1 MQRRL
6 KERLIGAAV
15 LVMLAV
21 IFIPMILDDTKHTE
35 STITKSNIPAK
46 PDTDFSS
53 RIVPLED
60 TKEPAGDTGTDAEE
74 SVPPAASETES
85 AAAETVPAETSPAP
99 VKSGQE
105 EAVTSSQEAATS
117 SQPAAATTTEKSG
130 KNSVSGK
137 GDIGLTAWVVQLG
150 SFASEKNAN
159 NLNDDL
165 HKAGFSSFVEP
176 VKQGGNVIYRVRV
189 GPELQRSDAQAL
201 KDRLRKDMKLDG
213 MILAY
218 P

>member
-21 IFIPMILDDTKHTE
+21 IFIPMILDDTSHTE
-35 STITKSNIPAK
+35 STITETNIPAK
-46 PDTDFSS
+46 PDADFNS
-53 RIVPLED
+53 RIVPLTDTGEELSRAEPETGDLTATETAQGGETAAED
-60 TKEPAGDTGTDAEE
+60 TTPIEANAAAADGETEPAPTGETD
-74 SVPPAASETES
+74 V
-85 AAAETVPAETSPAP
+85 
-99 VKSGQE
+99 
-105 EAVTSSQEAATS
+105 AATGEK
-117 SQPAAATTTEKSG
+117 QPG
-130 KNSVSGK
+130 NSK

-150 SFASEKNAN
+150 SFSSEKNAN

-176 VKQGGNVIYRVRV
+176 LKQGTKVIYRVRV
-189 GPELQRSDAQAL
+189 GPELLRSDAQAL

-213 MILAY
+213 MILSY